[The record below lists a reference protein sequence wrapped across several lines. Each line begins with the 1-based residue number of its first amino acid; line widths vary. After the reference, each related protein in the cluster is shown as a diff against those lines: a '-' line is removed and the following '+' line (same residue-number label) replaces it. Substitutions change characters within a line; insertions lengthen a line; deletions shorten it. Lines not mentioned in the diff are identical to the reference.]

1 MFERNAKNG
10 SWGEFDGFTPKK
22 KNCDI
27 CLTRNKRACSLQ
39 SNVPPLTAVCP
50 LPWEPLES
58 LYTTG
63 PPPSRKAAGQ
73 NIYGKNNRKKGGTP
87 LPHQEKRPAKKLT
100 EKKSRKRGV
109 PPPPSRTFSV
119 TGVFELFPYQF
130 S

>member
-63 PPPSRKAAGQ
+63 PPHHGKRPAKIFTEKITEKGGYPTPPSRKAASQ
-73 NIYGKNNRKKGGTP
+73 KVNGKKNHGKGGY
-87 LPHQEKRPAKKLT
+87 
-100 EKKSRKRGV
+100 
-109 PPPPSRTFSV
+109 PPPITDIFRNRGF
-119 TGVFELFPYQF
+119 
-130 S
+130 